1 MSWTKDKALGRIREV
16 GLVPIVRTPAAEDA
30 FRAAEAI
37 LSGGIGI
44 AEITMTVPDALQVLA
59 RVAKEFGDQVL
70 LGAGTILDGRS
81 CEAAIAA
88 GAEFIV
94 TPSLQ
99 FDVIETAKR
108 LGKACFPGAL
118 TPTEVLAA
126 WRAGAD
132 MVKIFPC
139 GPVGGPGY
147 IKALRGPF
155 PHIEYLPTGGVTL
168 EATPAYI
175 RAGAAAVAVGGEL
188 VDVKALQAG
197 KLDSIVATARRFVE
211 AVRVGRGSDKSGHG
225 VIESPSH

>member
-1 MSWTKDKALGRIREV
+1 MSWTKQRALGRIREV
-16 GLVPIVRTPAAEDA
+16 GLVPIVRTPSPEDA
-30 FRAAEAI
+30 FLAAEAI

-44 AEITMTVPDALQVLA
+44 AEITMTVPDALHVLE

-70 LGAGTILDGRS
+70 LGAGTILDTQS

-99 FDVIETAKR
+99 FDVIEIAKR
-108 LGKACFPGAL
+108 LGKICFPGAL

-139 GPVGGPGY
+139 GPVGGPSY

-155 PHIEYLPTGGVTL
+155 PNIEYLPTGGVTL
-168 EATPAYI
+168 EATPGYM

-188 VDVKALQAG
+188 VDLKALQAG
-197 KLDSIVATARRFVE
+197 NLEWIVATARKFID
-211 AVRVGRGSDKSGHG
+211 AVKAGRAK
-225 VIESPSH
+225 